1 MSTDYVNPWLYKN
14 SEFTSEMIGKNFG
27 FVYLI
32 IDRDTGKKYI
42 GRKYFWAM
50 RTPKGKTRKAK
61 SESDW
66 KKYYSSN
73 IEIKEAAK
81 KNPEKYIREILH
93 LCEGK
98 GETNYM
104 EIHEQ
109 FHRNVLASDEYLNDN
124 INGKYFK
131 KNVMKY
137 FHLNCL

>member
-14 SEFTSEMIGKNFG
+14 SVFTSDMIGKNFG

-32 IDRDTGKKYI
+32 TDRDTGKKYI

-50 RTPKGKTRKAK
+50 RTAKGKTRKSK
-61 SESDW
+61 TESDW

-73 IEIKEAAK
+73 IEIKETAK
-81 KNPEKYIREILH
+81 KNPEKYIREILR

-124 INGKYFK
+124 INGKWFK

-137 FHLNCL
+137 FQSS